1 MGHKILIGVDN
12 GVTGTIG
19 VVGEGIEPQIYHTPV
34 KKEQDYTKAKKSIS
48 RLDCDAFMEI
58 VTKYRFPDSEIHVVC
73 ERPMINP
80 ARFAASISA
89 IRCWEAQLIIFE
101 VLKLPHMF
109 IDSKEWQK
117 EMLPKGIKGSDE
129 QKKASKDIG
138 KRLFPQ
144 LADFK
149 HSDFDGLL
157 IAEYARRK
165 NL

>member
-1 MGHKILIGVDN
+1 MGHLVLVGVDN

-19 VVGEGIEPQIYHTPV
+19 VVGEGIEPKIYHTPV
-34 KKEQDYTKAKKSIS
+34 KKELNYTKKKDNIT
-48 RLDCDAFMEI
+48 RLDANGFADILKQFDAKDVM
-58 VTKYRFPDSEIHVVC
+58 VVM
-73 ERPMINP
+73 ERPMVNP
-80 ARFAASISA
+80 TRFKATTSA
-89 IRCWEAQLIIFE
+89 LRCFEAQLILIEHLGFAYCY
-101 VLKLPHMF
+101 V
-109 IDSKEWQK
+109 DSKDWQR
-117 EMLPKGIKGSDE
+117 ELLPKGIKGADE

-149 HSDFDGLL
+149 HTDFDGLL

>member
-1 MGHKILIGVDN
+1 MARIFIGLDN

-19 VVGEGIEPQIYHTPV
+19 IVGEGIQPQIYHTPV
-34 KKEQDYTKAKKSIS
+34 KKELNYTKKKDNIT
-48 RLDCDAFMEI
+48 RLDANGFANLLKQFEPSNAI
-58 VTKYRFPDSEIHVVC
+58 VVM
-73 ERPMINP
+73 ERPMVNP
-80 ARFAASISA
+80 TRFKATTSA
-89 IRCWEAQLIIFE
+89 LRCFEAQLILIEHLGFAYFY
-101 VLKLPHMF
+101 V
-109 IDSKEWQK
+109 DSKDWQR
-117 EMLPKGIKGSDE
+117 ELLPKGIKGSDE

>member
-1 MGHKILIGVDN
+1 MNKRIYFGVDN

-19 VVGEGIEPQIYHTPV
+19 IVGEGIEPKIYHTPV
-34 KKEQDYTKAKKSIS
+34 KKEQNYTKKKDNIT
-48 RLDCDAFMEI
+48 RLDANGFADILKQFDAKDVM
-58 VTKYRFPDSEIHVVC
+58 VVM
-73 ERPMINP
+73 ERPMVNP
-80 ARFAASISA
+80 TRFKATTSA
-89 IRCWEAQLIIFE
+89 LRCFEAQLILIEHLGFAYCY
-101 VLKLPHMF
+101 V
-109 IDSKEWQK
+109 DSKDWQR
-117 EMLPKGIKGSDE
+117 ELLPKGIKGTDE

>member
-1 MGHKILIGVDN
+1 MAKIYIGVDN
-12 GVTGTIG
+12 GTTGTIG
-19 VVGEGIEPQIYHTPV
+19 IVGDGISPCMYYTPA
-34 KKEQDYTKAKKSIS
+34 KKEQNYCKKKDNIT
-48 RLDCDAFMEI
+48 RLDANGFANILKQFDAKDVM
-58 VTKYRFPDSEIHVVC
+58 VVM
-73 ERPMINP
+73 ERPMVNP
-80 ARFAASISA
+80 TRFKSTTSA
-89 IRCWEAQLIIFE
+89 LRCFEAELTLIEHFGFPYCY
-101 VLKLPHMF
+101 V
-109 IDSKEWQK
+109 DSKDWQK
-117 EMLPKGIKGSDE
+117 VLLPKGIKGADE

>member
-1 MGHKILIGVDN
+1 MGHKVIIGVDN

-19 VVGEGIEPQIYHTPV
+19 IVGEGMEPKIYHTPI
-34 KKEQDYTKAKKSIS
+34 KKEQNYCKKKDNIT
-48 RLDCDAFMEI
+48 RLDANGFADILKQFDAKDVM
-58 VTKYRFPDSEIHVVC
+58 VVM
-73 ERPMINP
+73 ERPMVNP
-80 ARFAASISA
+80 TRFKATTSA
-89 IRCWEAQLIIFE
+89 LRCFEAQLILIE
-101 VLKLPHMF
+101 HLCLAYCYV
-109 IDSKEWQK
+109 DSKDWQR
-117 EMLPKGIKGSDE
+117 ELLPKGIKGADE

-144 LADFK
+144 LAGFK

>member
-1 MGHKILIGVDN
+1 MGHLVLVGVDN

-19 VVGEGIEPQIYHTPV
+19 VVGEGIEPKIYHTPV
-34 KKEQDYTKAKKSIS
+34 KKELNYTKKKDNIT
-48 RLDCDAFMEI
+48 RLDANGFADILKQFDAKDVM
-58 VTKYRFPDSEIHVVC
+58 VVM
-73 ERPMINP
+73 ERPMVNP
-80 ARFAASISA
+80 TRFKATTSA
-89 IRCWEAQLIIFE
+89 LRCFEAQLILIEHLGFAYCY
-101 VLKLPHMF
+101 V
-109 IDSKEWQK
+109 DSKDWQR
-117 EMLPKGIKGSDE
+117 ELLPKGIKGADE

>member
-1 MGHKILIGVDN
+1 MGRRIYIGIDN

-19 VVGEGIEPQIYHTPV
+19 IVGDGVESWIYHTPV
-34 KKEQDYTKAKKSIS
+34 KKEQNYTKKKDNIT
-48 RLDCDAFMEI
+48 RLDANGFADILTQYDAKDVM
-58 VTKYRFPDSEIHVVC
+58 VVM
-73 ERPMINP
+73 ERPMVNP
-80 ARFAASISA
+80 TRFKATTSA
-89 IRCWEAQLIIFE
+89 LRCFEAQLTLIE
-101 VLKLPHMF
+101 HLGCPYCYV
-109 IDSKEWQK
+109 DSKDWQRVL
-117 EMLPKGIKGSDE
+117 LPKGIKGADE

-149 HSDFDGLL
+149 HTDFDGIL

>member
-1 MGHKILIGVDN
+1 MTEKIFIGLDN

-19 VVGEGIEPQIYHTPV
+19 IVGDNIPPQIFHTPV
-34 KKEQDYTKAKKSIS
+34 KKEQDYTKAKKLVS
-48 RLDCDAFMEI
+48 RLDCDAFI
-58 VTKYRFPDSEIHVVC
+58 AILTQHKDADIRVVC

-80 ARFAASISA
+80 TRWSASMSA
-89 IRCWEAQLIIFE
+89 IRCWEAQLIILE
-101 VLKLPHMF
+101 VLKLPHQY
-109 IDSKEWQK
+109 IDSKEWQR

-144 LADFK
+144 LSDFK

>member
-1 MGHKILIGVDN
+1 MGHLVLVGVDN

-19 VVGEGIEPQIYHTPV
+19 IVGEGIEPKIYHTPV
-34 KKEQDYTKAKKSIS
+34 KKEQNYTKKKDNIT
-48 RLDCDAFMEI
+48 RLDANGFADILKQFDAKD
-58 VTKYRFPDSEIHVVC
+58 VLVVM
-73 ERPMINP
+73 ERPMVNP
-80 ARFAASISA
+80 TRFKATTSA
-89 IRCWEAQLIIFE
+89 LRCFEAQLILIE
-101 VLKLPHMF
+101 HLCLAYCYV
-109 IDSKEWQK
+109 DSKEWQR
-117 EMLPKGIKGSDE
+117 ELLPKGIKGADE

>member
-1 MGHKILIGVDN
+1 MAKKYFIGIDN

-19 VVGEGIEPQIYHTPV
+19 IVGEDIQPQIYHTPV
-34 KKEQDYTKAKKSIS
+34 KKELNYTKKKDNIT
-48 RLDCDAFMEI
+48 RLDAKGFADILKQFNATDVM
-58 VTKYRFPDSEIHVVC
+58 VVM
-73 ERPMINP
+73 ERPMVNP
-80 ARFAASISA
+80 TRFKATTSA
-89 IRCWEAQLIIFE
+89 LRCFEAELTLIEHFGFPYCY
-101 VLKLPHMF
+101 V
-109 IDSKEWQK
+109 DSKDWQK
-117 EMLPKGIKGSDE
+117 ELLPKGIKGADE

-149 HSDFDGLL
+149 HGDFDGLL